1 MRKRRR
7 VSTQN
12 TELKTIY
19 DNYVDAK
26 HKGNE
31 ADALHYAKLA
41 KEIMKDYRYPQPEF
55 TDRTMWLKMQKET
68 WGH

>member
-12 TELKTIY
+12 TELKAIY

-26 HKGNE
+26 HNGNE
-31 ADALHYAKLA
+31 AAAVHYAELA
-41 KEIMKDYRYPQPEF
+41 KEIMQDYRYPQPEF
-55 TDRTMWLKMQKET
+55 TDRSMWLKMQKET
-68 WGH
+68 WVH